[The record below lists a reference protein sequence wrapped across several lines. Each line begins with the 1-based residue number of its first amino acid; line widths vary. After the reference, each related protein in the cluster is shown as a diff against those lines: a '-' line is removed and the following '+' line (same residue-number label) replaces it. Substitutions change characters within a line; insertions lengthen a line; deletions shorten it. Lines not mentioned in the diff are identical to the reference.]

1 MLLSRRRAES
11 VKNHLMQKE
20 IFSAAEANI
29 DAIAEKRLVTVWYG
43 PVVPVA
49 SNETAEGRQ
58 LNRRVRLTI
67 GGIN

>member
-43 PVVPVA
+43 PVVPEA
-49 SNETAEGRQ
+49 SNETAEGHQ
-58 LNRRVRLTI
+58 LNRRVRISI
-67 GGIN
+67 GGIQ

>member
-58 LNRRVRLTI
+58 LNRRVRISI
-67 GGIN
+67 GGIQ